1 MNAPIILASASP
13 RRRELLEALGIRFEA
28 IASGAKE
35 ISKPQSNPKNLVCR
49 NAKIKASDVARR
61 FPDRWVLGGD
71 TAVALGDRLFGKP
84 ASLKEA
90 ETMLAAL
97 QGRVHCVYTGLCL
110 IHRSLDQCDVWHEK
124 TQVGFRSLSLN
135 QIRDYL
141 KRIHPLDKAGAY
153 AIQDGGERIVSWMK
167 GSLSNVVGLPLESL
181 EAALQQRRIQ

>member
-13 RRRELLEALGIRFEA
+13 RRRELLEALGLQFEA
-28 IASGAKE
+28 IPSGAKE
-35 ISKPQSNPKNLVCR
+35 ISDPHSHPKNLVRR
-49 NAKIKASDVARR
+49 NAKIKASAIARR
-61 FPDRWVLGGD
+61 FPDRWVLGAD

-84 ASLKEA
+84 ASPQEA

-97 QGRVHCVYTGLCL
+97 QGRIHCVYTGVCL
-110 IHRSLDQCDVWHEK
+110 IHRSLAQCDVWHEK

-141 KRIHPLDKAGAY
+141 KRIYPLDKAGAY
-153 AIQDGGERIVSWMK
+153 AIQEGGERIVSWME

-181 EAALQQRRIQ
+181 ETALQQRGIQ

>member
-13 RRRELLEALGIRFEA
+13 RRRELLEALGLRFEA
-28 IASGAKE
+28 IPSRAKE
-35 ISKPQSNPKNLVCR
+35 ISDPHSHPKNLVR
-49 NAKIKASDVARR
+49 QNAKIKASNVARR
-61 FPDRWVLGGD
+61 FPDRWVLGVD
-71 TAVALGDRLFGKP
+71 TVVALGGRLFGKP
-84 ASLKEA
+84 ASPQEA

-110 IHRSLDQCDVWHEK
+110 LHRSLAQRDVWHEK
-124 TQVGFRSLSLN
+124 TQVGFRSLSLD

-153 AIQDGGERIVSWMK
+153 AIQEGGERIVSWMK

-181 EAALQQRRIQ
+181 ESALQRRGIL